1 MEDGGR
7 DTQEEKHGRGEKR
20 RRREQKE
27 RGGGGG
33 GGRGA
38 GEQESR
44 RRWRLRGDRDVTH
57 DRADTCRAGDRGRR
71 EEIEENE
78 R

>member
-1 MEDGGR
+1 MGEGRRGG
-7 DTQEEKHGRGEKR
+7 GES
-20 RRREQKE
+20 RRREE
-27 RGGGGG
+27 EEEEEE
-33 GGRGA
+33 
-38 GEQESR
+38 EQESR